1 MSNLENDSF
10 VYDLVKACDNDVW
23 LKQEVIARYVSNIN
37 DEEKTKYQNII
48 DAQKR
53 EKAKQPY
60 TLDSYNAQCQLWA
73 SQKNLLLLKSICH

>member
-1 MSNLENDSF
+1 MSESENDSF

-37 DEEKTKYQNII
+37 DEERTRYQNII

-60 TLDSYNAQCQLWA
+60 TLDSYNAQCQL
-73 SQKNLLLLKSICH
+73 